1 MATGITLAS
10 SSNLSTTQKAIIAA
24 AKLAHEP
31 AAPDPDLVANE
42 TIPQGSKNWNVA
54 TYARLSQASQLTEGV
69 DLAQSQQLVT
79 NTVTITPV
87 EHGIIVTLSKRLIRS
102 QGDTNVVT
110 TAGTNMGM
118 AMRNRKANDI
128 IALYD
133 SFSKSVGGA
142 GTTLDITHFRGSVAY
157 LLTDN
162 NTSFGP
168 APVPLVAALHIEQIS
183 DIILDITDTSPRG
196 TTTGF
201 TDEMVQRWWK
211 GRDRLYAVQI
221 FNSGYISRDSDDDS
235 KGAIFNKD
243 SMYYVQ
249 ANAEAEEQQAD
260 ISLRATEYGVFQ
272 EWSEAQRADV
282 HGVEIYSDTAAT
294 V

>member
-42 TIPQGSKNWNVA
+42 TIPQGAKNWNIA

-102 QGDTNVVT
+102 QGDTNV
-110 TAGTNMGM
+110 
-118 AMRNRKANDI
+118 
-128 IALYD
+128 ALYD